1 MPRCV
6 CVCVSVWREGETLC
20 YKKWERERPQWRETH
35 VVLAQAPRGLVLR
48 EKLAYWRGEGWGV
61 LLFILTCSTL
71 SLTRASQL
79 RSCGSSVIYTKQHYR
94 LHEHTGDEHS
104 RKQFQ
109 GMLENLCPHVHVS
122 KQGREHTTL
131 LTHVFYLEHKIKLH
145 LEIYKSH
152 LRHFIT
158 IQRKMAS
165 KNNNC
170 YFFLNK

>member
-1 MPRCV
+1 MCVHACV
-6 CVCVSVWREGETLC
+6 CVWRKGEALC
-20 YKKWERERPQWRETH
+20 SIKWERERPQWRETH

-79 RSCGSSVIYTKQHYR
+79 RSCGSSVIYTKQHCR
-94 LHEHTGDEHS
+94 LQEHTADE
-104 RKQFQ
+104 RRQKQFPE
-109 GMLENLCPHVHVS
+109 MLENLCPRVYVS

-165 KNNNC
+165 KNNKLLF
-170 YFFLNK
+170 FFLNK